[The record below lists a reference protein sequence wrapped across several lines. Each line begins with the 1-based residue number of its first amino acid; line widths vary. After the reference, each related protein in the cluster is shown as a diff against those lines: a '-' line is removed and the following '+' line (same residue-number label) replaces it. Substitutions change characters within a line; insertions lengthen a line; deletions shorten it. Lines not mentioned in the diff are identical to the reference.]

1 MQNHK
6 SNDNPWR
13 AAGLV
18 SAVTA
23 DLIVCIMLG
32 YWGGSWLSNRLED
45 PKFIAIGTLVGLF
58 IGIVSVVMMIRF
70 YAKEPK

>member
-1 MQNHK
+1 MQKHK

-32 YWGGSWLSNRLED
+32 YWGGSWLSNRMGD
-45 PKFIAIGTLVGLF
+45 QKFVAIGTLAGLF
-58 IGIVSVVMMIRF
+58 VGIVSVVLLIRF
-70 YAKEPK
+70 YAKDSK